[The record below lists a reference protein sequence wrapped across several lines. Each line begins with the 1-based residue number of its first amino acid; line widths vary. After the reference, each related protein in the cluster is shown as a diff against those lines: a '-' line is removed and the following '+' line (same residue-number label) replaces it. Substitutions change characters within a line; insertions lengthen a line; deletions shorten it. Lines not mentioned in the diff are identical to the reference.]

1 MEGERGGG
9 LKAIGATAMETLGLG
24 FDLASDFR
32 LKFAKKCPDS
42 SDGRLVVLDHS
53 NPRDVVLPAGGGG
66 GGVISNVPECIRCDK
81 GDRIRFKS
89 DVLTFNQ
96 VILTYFFV
104 FCFGFVVIVFV
115 IGIE

>member
-1 MEGERGGG
+1 MTMEAERG
-9 LKAIGATAMETLGLG
+9 AIGVAAMESLGLG

-42 SDGRLVVLDHS
+42 SDGRLVVLDHDIY
-53 NPRDVVLPAGGGG
+53 RDVVLPGGSCG
-66 GGVISNVPECIRCDK
+66 GGVIRNVPECIRCDK

-96 VILTYFFV
+96 VILTCFFV
-104 FCFGFVVIVFV
+104 FVSVLVLLCL
-115 IGIE
+115 